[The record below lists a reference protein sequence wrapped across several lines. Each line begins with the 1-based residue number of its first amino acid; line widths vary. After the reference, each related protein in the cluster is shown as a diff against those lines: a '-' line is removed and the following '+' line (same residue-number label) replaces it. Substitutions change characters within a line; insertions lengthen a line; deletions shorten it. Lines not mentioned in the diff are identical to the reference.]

1 MAWTHDLGWLGM
13 CFSLLSGAHIA
24 AAAGA
29 TQDFGLRADLLRLS
43 QRRIFFGHQSVG
55 MNLLDGVR
63 QIAGRYPEV
72 ALHVVETSDAGE
84 LAPGTFA
91 HGFMPENGDPER
103 KLESFERVL
112 SSGIGV
118 AADVAFIKF
127 CYTDFSAATDVPAL
141 FARYQATLR
150 ALHARYPRTIFVHVT
165 TPLTTVEGGAK
176 STLKRLLGRTPNGVL
191 ENAKREHFN
200 ELLRSAYLG
209 KKPVFDLARLE
220 SSAPDGH
227 REIFAWKGTQVPAL
241 LSSYTEDGGHLT
253 PDARVRF
260 ARELIALLASLPQ
273 AQ

>member
-1 MAWTHDLGWLGM
+1 MMWPHDPGVAGL
-13 CFSLLSGAHIA
+13 CASLLCAVAIPMRADRS
-24 AAAGA
+24 
-29 TQDFGLRADLLRLS
+29 QDAGLRSDLLRLS
-43 QRRIFFGHQSVG
+43 HRRIFFGHQSVG

-112 SSGIGV
+112 SSGIGA

-127 CYTDFSAATDVPAL
+127 CYADFSAATDVPAL

-150 ALHARYPRTIFVHVT
+150 ALHARYPRTIFVHIT

-200 ELLRSAYLG
+200 EL
-209 KKPVFDLARLE
+209 
-220 SSAPDGH
+220 
-227 REIFAWKGTQVPAL
+227 
-241 LSSYTEDGGHLT
+241 
-253 PDARVRF
+253 
-260 ARELIALLASLPQ
+260 
-273 AQ
+273 